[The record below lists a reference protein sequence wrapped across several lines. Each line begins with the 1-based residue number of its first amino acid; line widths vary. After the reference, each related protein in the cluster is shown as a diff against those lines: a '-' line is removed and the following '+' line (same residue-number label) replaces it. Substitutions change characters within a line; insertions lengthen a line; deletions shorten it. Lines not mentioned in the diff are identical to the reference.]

1 MSLFCILTIMDQSH
15 EVVVETTESVN
26 PMDLDPFVS
35 GPSDS
40 DRSEHVSTKVLLK
53 ISQDLARVSD

>member
-35 GPSDS
+35 GSSDS
-40 DRSEHVSTKVLLK
+40 DRSEHVSTKVLLR